1 MDRFMASWK
10 DTVMGK
16 ELSELRRLHWRI
28 FNATLLILVFC
39 TIGFSLTDSLLYEST
54 AHASI
59 NLVNGSQL
67 FRVDLFK
74 SMYLIRSLMLAE
86 YRNESGS
93 VQILKSRLNNISREF
108 AIAHLQNFE
117 QAPQAVVD
125 FYDSPSWQLF
135 TPEGKIITSPF
146 SLGSSEF

>member
-1 MDRFMASWK
+1 
-10 DTVMGK
+10 
-16 ELSELRRLHWRI
+16 
-28 FNATLLILVFC
+28 
-39 TIGFSLTDSLLYEST
+39 
-54 AHASI
+54 
-59 NLVNGSQL
+59 
-67 FRVDLFK
+67 
-74 SMYLIRSLMLAE
+74 MYLIRSLMLAE

-146 SLGSSEF
+146 SLGSSEFWTLFAHTALRKILGGRHRFNRYGIWEMNSSVMCHQQAEWFKPMF